1 MNCGTFDNSYAER
14 VLKKSNTSKQSSF
27 KYGTDR
33 YFRKLYF
40 VLINKWHISCKYMYI
55 WYVIVL
61 AFTFR
66 FIPSRKGC
74 SAEIRFSTAKHPSNK
89 GKLIYNIYIF
99 NLFYMFIK
107 LVLVLLV
114 HLVLLLDDE
123 HLYLFLNDN
132 SNRCES

>member
-55 WYVIVL
+55 WYVLVL
-61 AFTFR
+61 VFTFR

-74 SAEIRFSTAKHPSNK
+74 SAEIRFSTAKHPFNR
-89 GKLIYNIYIF
+89 GKLIIYIYIYIF

-107 LVLVLLV
+107 LELV
-114 HLVLLLDDE
+114 HLVVLLLDDE
-123 HLYLFLNDN
+123 HVYLFLNDN